1 MKKIYAVVLALPM
14 ACLVGC
20 NESPPGGPNAN
31 KPRADKTVSE
41 KTSETTGIGTAEN
54 TFKISLPTFETGLKQ
69 GDRKTVK
76 ISVHRGKNFDQDI
89 KLEFGK
95 LPAGVTAT
103 PIMPTLKSADK
114 DVEVTFE
121 ASKDAAGRARDCRN
135 RNSCQRRGSNFG
147 RHEDRSQ
154 ETLNS

>member
-1 MKKIYAVVLALPM
+1 MKKIYAVMLALPV
-14 ACLVGC
+14 CCFIGC

-31 KPRADKTVSE
+31 KAHTDKTMTE
-41 KTSETTGIGTAEN
+41 KATEATGIGTAEN

-89 KLEFGK
+89 KLEFAK
-95 LPAGVTAT
+95 LPTGVTAT

-114 DVEVTFE
+114 EVEVTFE
-121 ASKDAAGRARDCRN
+121 ASKDAALGEHTIGVTATPAKDGAAT
-135 RNSCQRRGSNFG
+135 SADMKI
-147 RHEDRSQ
+147 EVKKP
-154 ETLNS
+154 